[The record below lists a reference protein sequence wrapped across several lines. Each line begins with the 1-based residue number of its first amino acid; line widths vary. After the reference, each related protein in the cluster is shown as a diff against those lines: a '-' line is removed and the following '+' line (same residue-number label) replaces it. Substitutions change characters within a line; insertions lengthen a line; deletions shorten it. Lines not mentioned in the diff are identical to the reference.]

1 MRFDIPTI
9 LLQWS
14 VGGLLF
20 LWVTTRR
27 REVGVGYGWLV
38 RGVFITIAIGS
49 ALAGRAVAG
58 HGVRDTLAYAVAG
71 AAALALGVSIARRKA
86 GVSGQRIAAAQRSE
100 RVAAMTHQNAPQ
112 TLATTRPEFDP
123 RLDLIAPVIG
133 GVALIVAAY
142 DAAGTAPLL
151 LAVWRIAAGAL
162 LLGCVTDAMLLGHW
176 YLVQPGL
183 GRAPII
189 QLNKLLALIWPFVL
203 VGLLWPVGMVSV
215 LNGTIDD
222 GYQGML
228 GWFWIGCTIGTLA
241 LSYVT
246 HLALKER
253 YYSAVMA
260 ATGFL
265 YLAIVTAFGMDLV
278 ARAVLAP

>member
-1 MRFDIPTI
+1 M
-9 LLQWS
+9 LLQWA
-14 VGGLLF
+14 VGGLFF

-27 REVGVGYGWLV
+27 REVGIGYGWLV
-38 RGVFITIAIGS
+38 RGTYICIALGS
-49 ALAGRAVAG
+49 AVAGRSIVG
-58 HGVRDTLAYAVAG
+58 HGVRDAIAYLV
-71 AAALALGVSIARRKA
+71 AAAACGALISSVVRRKA
-86 GVSGQRIAAAQRSE
+86 GVRQQAVLAEARSTRVAEMTGIDLAAQARDTTE
-100 RVAAMTHQNAPQ
+100 R
-112 TLATTRPEFDP
+112 EFDP
-123 RLDLIAPVIG
+123 RLDLVAPIIG
-133 GVALIVAAY
+133 AVGLIVAAV
-142 DAAGTAPLL
+142 DAAGTEPIALSI
-151 LAVWRIAAGAL
+151 WRIVAGAL

-183 GRAPII
+183 ARGPII
-189 QLNKLLALIWPFVL
+189 QMNKLLAAIWPVVL
-203 VGLLWPVGMVSV
+203 VGLLWPVGIISV

-241 LSYVT
+241 LCAVT

-265 YLAIVTAFGMDLV
+265 FLAIVTAFGMDLV

>member
-1 MRFDIPTI
+1 
-9 LLQWS
+9 
-14 VGGLLF
+14 
-20 LWVTTRR
+20 
-27 REVGVGYGWLV
+27 
-38 RGVFITIAIGS
+38 
-49 ALAGRAVAG
+49 
-58 HGVRDTLAYAVAG
+58 
-71 AAALALGVSIARRKA
+71 
-86 GVSGQRIAAAQRSE
+86 
-100 RVAAMTHQNAPQ
+100 
-112 TLATTRPEFDP
+112 
-123 RLDLIAPVIG
+123 
-133 GVALIVAAY
+133 
-142 DAAGTAPLL
+142 
-151 LAVWRIAAGAL
+151 
-162 LLGCVTDAMLLGHW
+162 
-176 YLVQPGL
+176 
-183 GRAPII
+183 
-189 QLNKLLALIWPFVL
+189 
-203 VGLLWPVGMVSV
+203 MVSV